1 MAEESRLEEQLAEQR
16 RLVQWLQKELER
28 QRKHNT
34 ELRKAVAELARTF
47 QASLAEA
54 YRAGE
59 EGDIQRVRMVTRT
72 NQANWKQYLE
82 QIIAASEANK
92 GTKEQGNKGTNEE

>member
-1 MAEESRLEEQLAEQR
+1 MAEQPSLEEQLAEQR
-16 RLVQWLQKELER
+16 RLTTWLQTELER
-28 QRKHNT
+28 QRQMNS

-59 EGDIQRVRMVTRT
+59 EGDIQRVREVTRT
-72 NQANWKQYLE
+72 NQANWRHYLD
-82 QIIAASEANK
+82 QIIAASKREPPAASYPPPDPP
-92 GTKEQGNKGTNEE
+92 EQ